1 MATLPSVATSLYSP
15 WRELTVDDLKVL
27 VHVGGYVHPLFE
39 HPNEA
44 TPFPGQALLLIGG
57 GLVEQTDGLPEN
69 IIALVELT
77 EVRFRAMVT
86 PPTAVRVQLVLHPI
100 RPTSRPDRVL
110 QPMTWTLVSQEAEHL
125 TAEVVMLARVEA
137 P

>member
-1 MATLPSVATSLYSP
+1 MATLPSVATSLHSP

-27 VHVGGYVHPLFE
+27 VDVGGYVHPLFG
-39 HPNEA
+39 HPDDT
-44 TPFPGQALLLIGG
+44 TPFPGQALLLISG

-77 EVRFRAMVT
+77 EVQFLSMVT
-86 PPTAVRVQLVLHPI
+86 PSMKVRVRLDVHPP
-100 RPTSRPDRVL
+100 RPTSRSDRVL

-125 TAEVVMLARVEA
+125 TAEVVMLARVE
-137 P
+137 